1 MEWERAQSAQHP
13 MSFLG
18 GLIQGA
24 GVALPVAK
32 PIAAFWWCCQQSLLE
47 TEGGREYLRVIYL

>member
-1 MEWERAQSAQHP
+1 MEWERTQSAQHP

-32 PIAAFWWCCQQSLLE
+32 PIAAFWW
-47 TEGGREYLRVIYL
+47 LRAVLPTVSPRD